1 MGTHEQMKTE
11 PRTKKGNL
19 QGRIKALEIAA
30 AKEVVDQ
37 MFAIMDGIEGAI
49 YVADMETYELLHV
62 NSYIKKYFGN
72 DLVGKKCY
80 KVLRE
85 RQNKPCAFC
94 TNDRL
99 LVNGRPCPPLIW
111 DYHNSK
117 TGLWYQ
123 YIERAI
129 KWHDGRF
136 VHMQVAIDIT
146 ERKKT
151 EIASRRSERFL
162 NTIFESIND
171 PFNIID
177 SDFRIIKANEPYA
190 RMRGKT
196 IKQLIGK
203 RCYEMLQNRESVCE
217 GCAVKET
224 FDTGKPST
232 KQKLVNYTGDSHT
245 WLEIYTYPI
254 FDEMGKVVN
263 VIEYTR
269 DITQRKR
276 AEAER
281 DILVDRL
288 QYLSRI
294 DDLTG
299 LLNRRVLIEKLEDEV
314 RRIQR
319 YKSSLSLIICDI
331 DYFKEINDKYG
342 HDIGDRVLQM
352 VSRLFIEAIRNTD
365 VIGRYGGD
373 EFLVILPETTM
384 EGAKEIA
391 ERIRSSVENFKFN
404 ADETS
409 INPTVSLGIAEF
421 NPEKEDVSELI
432 KRADNAL
439 YIAKGKGRNRVYT
452 I

>member
-1 MGTHEQMKTE
+1 MGTHKQMKTE
-11 PRTKKGNL
+11 TRTKREDL
-19 QGRIKALEIAA
+19 QERVKALEIAA
-30 AKEVVDQ
+30 AKEIVDQ

-62 NSYIKKYFGN
+62 NSYIKKHFGN

-80 KVLRE
+80 KVLHE

-99 LVNGRPCPPLIW
+99 LVNGNPGPPLIW

-146 ERKKT
+146 ERKKA
-151 EIASRRSERFL
+151 EIESRRSERFL

-177 SDFRIIKANEPYA
+177 SDYRIIKANEPYA
-190 RMRGKT
+190 KMRCKT

-203 RCYEMLQNRESVCE
+203 RCYEVLQNRKTVCE

-224 FDTGKPST
+224 FDSGKPFT
-232 KQKLVNYTGDSHT
+232 KEKLANYTGDSHI

-254 FDEMGKVVN
+254 FNEMGKVVN

-269 DITQRKR
+269 NITQRKR
-276 AEAER
+276 AQAER

-319 YKSSLSLIICDI
+319 YKSNLSLIICDI

-342 HDIGDRVLQM
+342 HDIGDRILQM
-352 VSRLFIEAIRNTD
+352 VSRLFTEAIRNTD
-365 VIGRYGGD
+365 IIGRYGGD
-373 EFLVILPETTM
+373 EFLVILPETTI

-391 ERIRSSVENFKFN
+391 ERIRSSVENFKFKEG
-404 ADETS
+404 ETS
-409 INPTVSLGIAEF
+409 INTTVSLGIAEF
-421 NPEKEDVSELI
+421 NPEKENVGELI